1 MRAVA
6 AGAIAC
12 NLGQCVDRAAMLRYE
27 DTMPDVAAIYHR
39 TKEVNIYPI
48 AGDRFLI
55 EAFLQ
60 DEVHD
65 VHAEIEILHPS
76 LEIVAARSEV
86 RNGPFTNVCNM
97 THPNVERLVGMR
109 VARGFTGEARK
120 IVGGSAGCHR
130 VSELLVE
137 IAQAAYQLHFVRLF
151 QSVPVEQRAREDVPA
166 ARHAFVL
173 DNIPGMRNTCFS
185 YSDSSRAIVAE
196 KSEPL
201 RLREQQMPVRKV
213 EGFGARPG
221 ELARP
226 RELE

>member
-1 MRAVA
+1 
-6 AGAIAC
+6 
-12 NLGQCVDRAAMLRYE
+12 
-27 DTMPDVAAIYHR
+27 MPDVAAIYHR

-48 AGDRFLI
+48 EGDRFLI

-109 VARGFTGEARK
+109 VQRGFTGEARK
-120 IVGGSAGCHR
+120 IVGGPAGCHR

-151 QSVPVEQRAREDVPA
+151 QSIPVEQRDREDVPA
-166 ARHAFVL
+166 ARHAFVIE
-173 DNIPGMRNTCFS
+173 NVPGMRNTCFA
-185 YSDSSRAIVAE
+185 YSEGNRAVIAE
-196 KSEPL
+196 KAEPL
-201 RLREQQMPVRKV
+201 HLRVQQMPVRRID
-213 EGFGARPG
+213 GRGA
-221 ELARP
+221 
-226 RELE
+226 

>member
-1 MRAVA
+1 
-6 AGAIAC
+6 
-12 NLGQCVDRAAMLRYE
+12 
-27 DTMPDVAAIYHR
+27 MPDIAAIYHR

-48 AGDRFLI
+48 EGDRFLI

-109 VARGFTGEARK
+109 VERGFTGEARK
-120 IVGGSAGCHR
+120 IVGGPAGCHR

-151 QSVPVEQRAREDVPA
+151 QNTAAEQRAREDVPA
-166 ARHAFVL
+166 LRHAFVL
-173 DNIPGMRNTCFS
+173 DNVPGMRNTCFS
-185 YSDSSRAIVAE
+185 YSESNRAIVAE
-196 KSEPL
+196 RATPL
-201 RLREQQMPVRKV
+201 RLRAQQMPVRKID
-213 EGFGARPG
+213 G
-221 ELARP
+221 
-226 RELE
+226 

>member
-1 MRAVA
+1 V
-6 AGAIAC
+6 
-12 NLGQCVDRAAMLRYE
+12 RYE
-27 DTMPDVAAIYHR
+27 SRMPDVDAIYHR

-86 RNGPFTNVCNM
+86 RNGPFTNICNM

-120 IVGGSAGCHR
+120 IVGGPNGCHR

-151 QSVPVEQRAREDVPA
+151 QSASAEQRAREDVPA
-166 ARHAFVL
+166 QRHAFVI

-185 YSDSSRAIVAE
+185 YSESSRALVAE
-196 KSEPL
+196 KAAPL
-201 RLREQQMPVRKV
+201 RLRAQRMPVR
-213 EGFGARPG
+213 RIDG
-221 ELARP
+221 E
-226 RELE
+226 

>member
-1 MRAVA
+1 
-6 AGAIAC
+6 
-12 NLGQCVDRAAMLRYE
+12 
-27 DTMPDVAAIYHR
+27 MPDVAALYHR

-48 AGDRFLI
+48 EGDRFLI

-65 VHAEIEILHPS
+65 VHAEVEILHPS

-97 THPNVERLVGMR
+97 THVNMERLVGLR
-109 VARGFTGEARK
+109 VQRGFTGEARK

-151 QSVPVEQRAREDVPA
+151 QATPAEQRNREDVPA
-166 ARHAFVL
+166 VRHKFVL
-173 DNIPGMRNTCFS
+173 NNVPGMRNTCFS
-185 YSDSSRAIVAE
+185 YNEEHGDLIAQKAT
-196 KSEPL
+196 PL
-201 RLREQQMPVRKV
+201 RLREQEMPVRAIIPTDADK
-213 EGFGARPG
+213 P
-221 ELARP
+221 
-226 RELE
+226 

>member
-1 MRAVA
+1 
-6 AGAIAC
+6 
-12 NLGQCVDRAAMLRYE
+12 
-27 DTMPDVAAIYHR
+27 MPTVAAIYHR

-48 AGDRFLI
+48 EGDRFLI

-65 VHAEIEILHPS
+65 VHAEVEILHPS

-86 RNGPFTNVCNM
+86 RNGPFTNVCNL

-120 IVGGSAGCHR
+120 IVGGPGGCHR

-151 QSVPVEQRAREDVPA
+151 QEMPAEQRNREDVPA

-173 DNIPGMRNTCFS
+173 EHVPGMRNTCFS
-185 YSDSSRAIVAE
+185 YSESNRALVAE
-196 KSEPL
+196 KAEPL
-201 RLREQQMPVRKV
+201 RLRAQEMPVREV
-213 EGFGARPG
+213 DGGT
-221 ELARP
+221 
-226 RELE
+226 